1 MALPKMTIA
10 EARAHADREIEIRA
24 ELRELQLMLE
34 NQDYRTKT
42 EKQAISGAIQDK
54 RQELNVHLGITD

>member
-10 EARAHADREIEIRA
+10 EARAHADREIEIRE
-24 ELRELQLMLE
+24 ELRELQMMME

-42 EKQAISGAIQDK
+42 EKSAIGNAIQEK
-54 RQELNVHLGITD
+54 RAELNAHLGIE

>member
-10 EARAHADREIEIRA
+10 EARAHADRELEIIA
-24 ELRELQLMLE
+24 ELKELQLMLE

-42 EKQAISGAIQDK
+42 EKLAISNAVQEK
-54 RQELNVHLGITD
+54 RAELNAHLGIE

>member
-10 EARAHADREIEIRA
+10 EARAHADRELEIRD
-24 ELRELQLMLE
+24 ELRELHMMME

-42 EKQAISGAIQDK
+42 EKSAISNAIQEK
-54 RQELNVHLGITD
+54 RAELNAHLGIE